1 MPTIPTSKALTLE
14 QRKVILTAAIWLV
27 VVLAVGLTRPE
38 PPPSFR
44 TLTADTYFDKVYGS
58 WKATMLAN
66 HAGLDLQGVYIEEPG
81 PPGSFTIPQ
90 FEEWS
95 TDDDTHVEWVDL
107 HILETHGLDP
117 TAEEIRVE
125 WVDHL
130 NHDIWVSTRRARDLM
145 DEGFL
150 PPETG
155 NAENNPDGAW
165 SIDAQLQTELFGM
178 LTPGMPGLAATYAER
193 FARVTNSG
201 PAVEASVFF
210 ATLYSL
216 AFFEDDVPTLI
227 AATRRRT
234 GDETTVASI
243 VDNVLL
249 WHQENPEDWRITRQ
263 LIRDEYDTDPMW
275 WASRVNFAVTIMALL
290 YGESDI
296 LRTIEIA
303 ALAGWDADNT
313 MATAAGLLGLIHGY
327 SALPDEIANSTDIY
341 FNEDITGDLPRYD
354 TVTEFAIRTQNLAE
368 QLISG
373 SGGAVT
379 QGLYRIPAG
388 KPPLQGR

>member
-1 MPTIPTSKALTLE
+1 MDQSKIGLIA
-14 QRKVILTAAIWLV
+14 VIWLAI
-27 VVLAVGLTRPE
+27 VLAVGLTRPE
-38 PPPSFR
+38 PPPQFR
-44 TLTADTYFDKVYGS
+44 TLAADSYYDKVYGA

-66 HAGLDLQGVYIEEPG
+66 HSGLELQGVYIDEPG
-81 PPGSFTIPQ
+81 PEGSFAPLLL
-90 FEEWS
+90 EEWS

-107 HILETHGLDP
+107 HILETHGLAP
-117 TAEEIRVE
+117 TPEQIRVE

-155 NAENNPDGAW
+155 NADNNPDGAW

-178 LTPGMPGLAATYAER
+178 LAPGMPDIAASYAER
-193 FARVTNSG
+193 FASVTNSG

-216 AFFEDDVPTLI
+216 AFFEDDVPALI
-227 AATRRRT
+227 AAARLRT
-234 GDETTVASI
+234 GDEAIIAPI
-243 VDNVLL
+243 VDNVAL
-249 WHQENPEDWRITRQ
+249 WHQENPEAWRVTRQ

-296 LRTIEIA
+296 LRTMEIA

-327 SALPDEIANSTDIY
+327 NALPQAIRDSTDVY

-354 TVTEFAIRTQNLAE
+354 TVTEFARRTQNLAE
-368 QLISG
+368 EMIS
-373 SGGAVT
+373 SAGGVT
-379 QGLYRIPAG
+379 QGGLYRIPTESLPE
-388 KPPLQGR
+388 KGR

>member
-1 MPTIPTSKALTLE
+1 MDRRKIALTA
-14 QRKVILTAAIWLV
+14 TIWLALV
-27 VVLAVGLTRPE
+27 FFVGLTRSE
-38 PPPSFR
+38 PTSTVQ
-44 TLTADTYFDKVYGS
+44 TLTPDDYLDKVHGA
-58 WKATMLAN
+58 WKATIFAN
-66 HAGLDLQGVYIEEPG
+66 HSGLHLQGVYIEEPG
-81 PPGSFTIPQ
+81 PPGSFSPLL

-107 HILETHGLDP
+107 HILETHGLSP
-117 TAEEIRVE
+117 TAEQIRDE

-155 NAENNPDGAW
+155 NADNNPDGAW

-178 LTPGMPGLAATYAER
+178 LAPGMPDIAASYAER
-193 FARVTNSG
+193 FASVTNSG

-216 AFFEDDVPTLI
+216 AFFEDDVPALI
-227 AATRRRT
+227 AATRLRT
-234 GDETTVASI
+234 GDEAIIAPI
-243 VDNVLL
+243 VDNVVL
-249 WHQENPEDWRITRQ
+249 WHRENPEDWHTTRQ

-327 SALPDEIANSTDIY
+327 SGLPEAIANSTDIY
-341 FNEDITGDLPRYD
+341 FNEDVTGDLPRYG
-354 TVTEFAIRTQNLAE
+354 TVTEFAVRTQSLAE
-368 QLISG
+368 AMIS
-373 SGGAVT
+373 SAGGT
-379 QGLYRIPAG
+379 THQDMYRIQAETSS
-388 KPPLQGR
+388 LQGR

>member
-1 MPTIPTSKALTLE
+1 MERRRIFLA
-14 QRKVILTAAIWLV
+14 AAIWLII
-27 VVLAVGLTRPE
+27 VVLVGLTRSDPA
-38 PPPSFR
+38 PQFQTIS
-44 TLTADTYFDKVYGS
+44 ADTYFDKVYGS

-66 HAGLDLQGVYIEEPG
+66 HAGLDLQGVYLEEPG
-81 PPGSFTIPQ
+81 PPGSFSLPQ

-107 HILETHGLDP
+107 HILETHGLEP

-145 DEGFL
+145 DEGLL

-178 LTPGMPGLAATYAER
+178 LAPGMPAVASTYAKR

-210 ATLYSL
+210 AALYSL
-216 AFFEDDVPTLI
+216 AFFEEDVPTLI
-227 AATRRRT
+227 AAARQLTE
-234 GDETTVASI
+234 DEAIIARI
-243 VDNVLL
+243 VDNVVL
-249 WHQENPEDWRITRQ
+249 WHQQNPEDWRLTRQ
-263 LIRDEYDTDPMW
+263 QIRDEYDTDPMW

-327 SALPDEIANSTDIY
+327 SELPEEIAASTDIY
-341 FNEDITGDLPRYD
+341 FNEDVTGDLPRYD
-354 TVTEFAIRTQNLAE
+354 TVTQFAVRTQKLAE
-368 QLISG
+368 AMITRA
-373 SGGAVT
+373 GGT
-379 QGLYRIPAG
+379 TYQGIYRIP
-388 KPPLQGR
+388 PQTPRLPGR

>member
-1 MPTIPTSKALTLE
+1 MDNRNIVL
-14 QRKVILTAAIWLV
+14 AAIFWLAL
-27 VVLAVGLTRPE
+27 VLVIGLTRPE
-38 PPPSFR
+38 PPPRFL
-44 TLTADTYFDKVYGS
+44 TLSAVNYYDKVYGS

-81 PPGSFTIPQ
+81 PPGSFSPPL

-107 HILETHGLDP
+107 HILEVHGLNP
-117 TAEEIRVE
+117 TAEQIRDE

-145 DEGFL
+145 DEGLL

-155 NAENNPDGAW
+155 NAENNPDGTW

-178 LTPGMPGLAATYAER
+178 LAPGMPALAATYAER

-227 AATRRRT
+227 AAARNITK
-234 GDETTVASI
+234 DDAIIAPI
-243 VDNVLL
+243 VDNVVT
-249 WHQENPEDWRITRQ
+249 WHQENPENWRATRQ

-275 WASRVNFAVTIMALL
+275 WASRVNFAATIMALL
-290 YGESDI
+290 YGESDT

-313 MATAAGLLGLIHGY
+313 MATAAGLLGLMHGFN
-327 SALPDEIANSTDIY
+327 ALPEEIAATTDVY

-354 TVTEFAIRTQNLAE
+354 TVTEFAVRTQRLTEAM
-368 QLISG
+368 IS
-373 SGGAVT
+373 SAGGTT
-379 QGLYRIPAG
+379 QQGMYWIPAET
-388 KPPLQGR
+388 PPRQGR

>member
-1 MPTIPTSKALTLE
+1 MDRRIVALTA
-14 QRKVILTAAIWLV
+14 TIWLAFV
-27 VVLAVGLTRPE
+27 FLMGLTRPE
-38 PPPSFR
+38 PAPGVQI
-44 TLTADTYFDKVYGS
+44 LTAEEYFDKVYGA
-58 WKATMLAN
+58 WQATMFAN
-66 HAGLDLQGVYIEEPG
+66 HSGLHLQGVYIEEPG
-81 PPGSFTIPQ
+81 PPGSFSPMQ

-107 HILETHGLDP
+107 HILEMYGLQP
-117 TAEEIRVE
+117 TAEEIRLE

-145 DEGFL
+145 DEGLL

-178 LTPGMPGLAATYAER
+178 LTPGMPGLAALYAER

-216 AFFEDDVPTLI
+216 AFFDDNVPALI
-227 AATRRRT
+227 AAARQLT
-234 GDETTVASI
+234 GEEAIIAPI
-243 VDNVLL
+243 VDNVVL
-249 WHQENPEDWRITRQ
+249 WHQENPEDWRVTRQ

-296 LRTIEIA
+296 LRTMEIA

-327 SALPDEIANSTDIY
+327 NALPQAIRDSTDVY
-341 FNEDITGDLPRYD
+341 FNEDVTGDLPRYD
-354 TVTEFAIRTQNLAE
+354 TVTEFARRTQNLAE
-368 QLISG
+368 EMIFSA
-373 SGGAVT
+373 GGVT
-379 QGLYRIPAG
+379 QGGLYRIPTESSPG
-388 KPPLQGR
+388 KGR

>member
-1 MPTIPTSKALTLE
+1 MDRRIVALTA
-14 QRKVILTAAIWLV
+14 TIWLAFV
-27 VVLAVGLTRPE
+27 FLMGLTRPE
-38 PPPSFR
+38 PAPGVQI
-44 TLTADTYFDKVYGS
+44 LTAEEYFDKVYGA
-58 WKATMLAN
+58 WQATMFAN
-66 HAGLDLQGVYIEEPG
+66 HSGLHLQGVYIEEPG
-81 PPGSFTIPQ
+81 PPGSFSPMQ

-107 HILETHGLDP
+107 HILEMYGLQP
-117 TAEEIRVE
+117 TAEEIRLE

-145 DEGFL
+145 DEGLL

-178 LTPGMPGLAATYAER
+178 LTPGMPGLAALYAER

-216 AFFEDDVPTLI
+216 AFFDDNVPALI
-227 AATRRRT
+227 AAARQLT
-234 GDETTVASI
+234 GEEAIIAPI
-243 VDNVLL
+243 VDNVVL
-249 WHQENPEDWRITRQ
+249 WHQENPDDWRVTRQ

-290 YGESDI
+290 YSESDI
-296 LRTIEIA
+296 LRTMEIA

-327 SALPDEIANSTDIY
+327 NALPQAIRDSTDVY

-354 TVTEFAIRTQNLAE
+354 TVTEFARRTQNLAE
-368 QLISG
+368 EMIFSA
-373 SGGAVT
+373 GGVT
-379 QGLYRIPAG
+379 QGGLYRIPTESSPR
-388 KPPLQGR
+388 KGR

>member
-1 MPTIPTSKALTLE
+1 MD
-14 QRKVILTAAIWLV
+14 QRKIALTAALWLAI
-27 VVLAVGLTRPE
+27 VLAIGLTRPDPL
-38 PPPSFR
+38 PPFK
-44 TLTADTYFDKVYGS
+44 TLTAKEYFDRVYGS

-66 HAGLDLQGVYIEEPG
+66 HSGLDLQGIYIEEPG
-81 PPGSFTIPQ
+81 PQGSFSPLLL
-90 FEEWS
+90 EEWS

-107 HILETHGLDP
+107 HILETHGLHP
-117 TAEEIRVE
+117 TAEEIRLE

-145 DEGFL
+145 DEGIL

-155 NAENNPDGAW
+155 SAENNPDGAW

-178 LTPGMPGLAATYAER
+178 LTPGMPGLAALYAER
-193 FARVTNSG
+193 FASVTNSG

-216 AFFEDDVPTLI
+216 AFFEDDVPALI
-227 AATRRRT
+227 TAARQLTS
-234 GDETTVASI
+234 DEAIIAPI
-243 VDNVLL
+243 VDNVVR
-249 WHQENPEDWRITRQ
+249 WHQENPDDWRTTRQ

-275 WASRVNFAVTIMALL
+275 WASRVNFAATIMALL

-313 MATAAGLLGLIHGY
+313 MATAAGLLGVIHGY
-327 SALPDEIANSTDIY
+327 SGLPDAIANSTDTY
-341 FNEDITGDLPRYD
+341 FNEDVTGDLPRYD
-354 TVTEFAIRTQNLAE
+354 TVTAFAVRTQRLAE
-368 QLISG
+368 AMIS
-373 SGGAVT
+373 SVGGT
-379 QGLYRIPAG
+379 TQQGLYRIPAETL
-388 KPPLQGR
+388 PRQER

>member
-1 MPTIPTSKALTLE
+1 MERRNLVLA
-14 QRKVILTAAIWLV
+14 AAIWLFI
-27 VVLAVGLTRPE
+27 VVLVGLTRPE
-38 PPPSFR
+38 PAPQFQTIS
-44 TLTADTYFDKVYGS
+44 ADTYFDKVYGS

-66 HAGLDLQGVYIEEPG
+66 HAGLDLQGVYLEEPG
-81 PPGSFTIPQ
+81 PPGSFSLPQ

-107 HILETHGLDP
+107 HILETYGLEP
-117 TAEEIRVE
+117 TPEEIRVE

-145 DEGFL
+145 DEGLL

-178 LTPGMPGLAATYAER
+178 LAPGMPAVASTYAKR

-210 ATLYSL
+210 AALYSL
-216 AFFEDDVPTLI
+216 AFLEEDVPTLI
-227 AATRRRT
+227 AAARQLTE
-234 GDETTVASI
+234 DEAIIAPI
-243 VDNVLL
+243 VDNVVL
-249 WHQENPEDWRITRQ
+249 WHQQNPEDWRLTRQ
-263 LIRDEYDTDPMW
+263 QIRDEYDTDPMW

-327 SALPDEIANSTDIY
+327 SELPEEIAASTDIY
-341 FNEDITGDLPRYD
+341 FNEDVTGDLPRYD
-354 TVTEFAIRTQNLAE
+354 TVTQFAVRTQNLAE
-368 QLISG
+368 AMITRA
-373 SGGAVT
+373 GGT
-379 QGLYRIPAG
+379 TYQGIYRIPPQT
-388 KPPLQGR
+388 PPLPGR

>member
-1 MPTIPTSKALTLE
+1 MD
-14 QRKVILTAAIWLV
+14 QRKIGLIAVIWLAI
-27 VVLAVGLTRPE
+27 VLAVGLTRPE
-38 PPPSFR
+38 PPPRFR
-44 TLTADTYFDKVYGS
+44 TLTADSYYDKVYGA

-66 HAGLDLQGVYIEEPG
+66 HSGLKLQGVYIDEPG
-81 PPGSFTIPQ
+81 PEGSFAPLLL
-90 FEEWS
+90 EEWS

-117 TAEEIRVE
+117 TPEQIRVE

-178 LTPGMPGLAATYAER
+178 LAPGMPDLAAKYAER

-210 ATLYSL
+210 AKLYSL
-216 AFFEDDVPTLI
+216 AFFDDNVPALI
-227 AATRRRT
+227 AAARQLT
-234 GDETTVASI
+234 GEEAIIALI
-243 VDNVLL
+243 VDNVAL
-249 WHQENPEDWRITRQ
+249 WHQQNPEDWRATRQ

-296 LRTIEIA
+296 LRTMEIA

-327 SALPDEIANSTDIY
+327 NALPEAIRDSTDVY
-341 FNEDITGDLPRYD
+341 FNEDVTGDLPRYD
-354 TVTEFAIRTQNLAE
+354 TVTEFARRTQNLAE
-368 QLISG
+368 EMIS
-373 SGGAVT
+373 SAGGVT
-379 QGLYRIPAG
+379 QGGLYRIPTASLPG
-388 KPPLQGR
+388 KGR

>member
-1 MPTIPTSKALTLE
+1 MERRNLVLA
-14 QRKVILTAAIWLV
+14 AAIWLFI
-27 VVLAVGLTRPE
+27 VVLVGLTRPE
-38 PPPSFR
+38 PAPQFQTIS
-44 TLTADTYFDKVYGS
+44 ADTYFDKVYGS

-66 HAGLDLQGVYIEEPG
+66 HAGLDLQGVYLEEPG
-81 PPGSFTIPQ
+81 PPGSFSLPQ

-107 HILETHGLDP
+107 HILETHGLEP

-125 WVDHL
+125 WIDHL

-216 AFFEDDVPTLI
+216 AFLENDVPTLI
-227 AATRRRT
+227 AAARQLTE
-234 GDETTVASI
+234 DEAIIAPI
-243 VDNVLL
+243 VDNVVL
-249 WHQENPEDWRITRQ
+249 WHQQNPEDWRLTRQ
-263 LIRDEYDTDPMW
+263 QIRDEYDTDPMW

-327 SALPDEIANSTDIY
+327 SELPEEIAASTDIY
-341 FNEDITGDLPRYD
+341 FNEDVTGDLPRYD
-354 TVTEFAIRTQNLAE
+354 TVTQFAVRTQSLAE
-368 QLISG
+368 AMITRADG
-373 SGGAVT
+373 T
-379 QGLYRIPAG
+379 TYQGIYRIPPQT
-388 KPPLQGR
+388 PPLPGR

>member
-1 MPTIPTSKALTLE
+1 MRGRQLCSPITPALICKASTSKSRGR
-14 QRKVILTAAIWLV
+14 QD
-27 VVLAVGLTRPE
+27 PFS
-38 PPPSFR
+38 PP
-44 TLTADTYFDKVYGS
+44 L
-58 WKATMLAN
+58 L
-66 HAGLDLQGVYIEEPG
+66 
-81 PPGSFTIPQ
+81 
-90 FEEWS
+90 EEWS

-117 TAEEIRVE
+117 TAEEIRLE

-178 LTPGMPGLAATYAER
+178 LAPGMPAVASTYAKR
-193 FARVTNSG
+193 FAQVTNSG

-210 ATLYSL
+210 AALYSL
-216 AFFEDDVPTLI
+216 AFFEDDIPALI
-227 AATRRRT
+227 AAARQLTE
-234 GDETTVASI
+234 DQAIIAPI
-243 VDNVLL
+243 VDNVVL
-249 WHQENPEDWRITRQ
+249 WHHQNPDDWRLTRQ

-275 WASRVNFAVTIMALL
+275 WASRVNFAVTVMALL
-290 YGESDI
+290 YGESDT

-313 MATAAGLLGLIHGY
+313 MATAAGLLGLIHGHNG
-327 SALPDEIANSTDIY
+327 LPDAIANSTDIY
-341 FNEDITGDLPRYD
+341 FNEDVTGDLPRYD
-354 TVTEFAIRTQNLAE
+354 TVTQFAVRTQNLAE
-368 QLISG
+368 ELISNA
-373 SGGAVT
+373 GGT
-379 QGLYRIPAG
+379 TLQGMYRIP
-388 KPPLQGR
+388 PQSPSPRGRSPE

>member
-1 MPTIPTSKALTLE
+1 MD
-14 QRKVILTAAIWLV
+14 QRKIALTAALWLAI
-27 VVLAVGLTRPE
+27 VLAIGLTRPE
-38 PPPSFR
+38 PLPLFK
-44 TLTADTYFDKVYGS
+44 TLTAKEYFDRVYGS

-66 HAGLDLQGVYIEEPG
+66 HSGLDLQGIYIEEPG
-81 PPGSFTIPQ
+81 PQGSFSPLLL
-90 FEEWS
+90 EEWS

-107 HILETHGLDP
+107 HILETHGLHP
-117 TAEEIRVE
+117 TAEEIRLE

-155 NAENNPDGAW
+155 SAENNPDGAW

-178 LTPGMPGLAATYAER
+178 LTPGMPGLAALYAER
-193 FARVTNSG
+193 FASVTNSG

-216 AFFEDDVPTLI
+216 AFFEDDVPALI
-227 AATRRRT
+227 TAARQLTS
-234 GDETTVASI
+234 DEAIIAPI
-243 VDNVLL
+243 VDNVVR
-249 WHQENPEDWRITRQ
+249 WHQENPDDWRTTRQ

-275 WASRVNFAVTIMALL
+275 WASRVNFAATIMALL

-313 MATAAGLLGLIHGY
+313 MATAAGLLGVIHGY
-327 SALPDEIANSTDIY
+327 SGLPDAIANSTDTY
-341 FNEDITGDLPRYD
+341 FNEDVTGDLPRYD
-354 TVTEFAIRTQNLAE
+354 TVTAFAVRTQRLAE
-368 QLISG
+368 AMIS
-373 SGGAVT
+373 SVGGT
-379 QGLYRIPAG
+379 TQQGLYRIPAETL
-388 KPPLQGR
+388 PRQER

>member
-1 MPTIPTSKALTLE
+1 MD
-14 QRKVILTAAIWLV
+14 QRKIALAAVGWIV
-27 VVLAVGLTRPE
+27 VVLVIGLTRPE
-38 PPPSFR
+38 PPPSFQ
-44 TLTADTYFDKVYGS
+44 TLTADAYFDKVYGA

-66 HAGLDLQGVYIEEPG
+66 HSGLDLQGVYIDEPG
-81 PPGSFTIPQ
+81 PPGSFSLLLL
-90 FEEWS
+90 EEWS

-107 HILETHGLDP
+107 HILETHGLNP
-117 TAEEIRVE
+117 TPEQIRDE

-145 DEGFL
+145 DEGML

-155 NAENNPDGAW
+155 FPSNNPEGAW

-178 LTPGMPGLAATYAER
+178 LAPGMPATGATYAER
-193 FARVTNSG
+193 FARITNSG
-201 PAVEASVFF
+201 PAVEASAFF

-216 AFFEDDVPTLI
+216 AFFDDDVPALI
-227 AATRRRT
+227 AAARQQTA
-234 GDETTVASI
+234 DEAIIAPI
-243 VDNVLL
+243 VDNVVR
-249 WHQENPEDWRITRQ
+249 WHQENPEDWRINRQ
-263 LIRDEYDTDPMW
+263 LIRDMYDTDPMW

-290 YGESDI
+290 YGEGDI

-327 SALPDEIANSTDIY
+327 EKLPQEIAATTDVY

-354 TVTEFAIRTQNLAE
+354 TVTEFARRTQVLAE
-368 QLISG
+368 LMISNA
-373 SGGAVT
+373 GGTVS
-379 QGLYRIPAG
+379 QGVYRIPAET
-388 KPPLQGR
+388 QSNRGR

>member
-1 MPTIPTSKALTLE
+1 MERRRIFLA
-14 QRKVILTAAIWLV
+14 AAIWLII
-27 VVLAVGLTRPE
+27 VVLVGLTRPE
-38 PPPSFR
+38 PAPQFQTIS
-44 TLTADTYFDKVYGS
+44 ADNYFDKVYGA
-58 WKATMLAN
+58 WKATMFAN
-66 HAGLDLQGVYIEEPG
+66 HAGLDLQGVYIDEPG
-81 PPGSFTIPQ
+81 PPGSFSPPLL
-90 FEEWS
+90 EEWS

-117 TAEEIRVE
+117 TAEEIRLE

-178 LTPGMPGLAATYAER
+178 LAPGMPAVASTYAKR
-193 FARVTNSG
+193 FAQVTNSG

-210 ATLYSL
+210 AALYSL
-216 AFFEDDVPTLI
+216 AFFEDDVPVLI
-227 AATRRRT
+227 AAARQLTE
-234 GDETTVASI
+234 DEAIIAPI
-243 VDNVLL
+243 VDNVVL
-249 WHQENPEDWRITRQ
+249 WHRENPGDWRLTRQ

-275 WASRVNFAVTIMALL
+275 WASRVNFAVTVMALL

-327 SALPDEIANSTDIY
+327 NGLPEAIANSTDIY
-341 FNEDITGDLPRYD
+341 FNEDVTGDLPRYD
-354 TVTEFAIRTQNLAE
+354 TVTQFAVRTQNLAE
-368 QLISG
+368 ALISN
-373 SGGAVT
+373 SGGTTLQSV
-379 QGLYRIPAG
+379 YRIPAQS
-388 KPPLQGR
+388 PSPRGR

>member
-1 MPTIPTSKALTLE
+1 MERRRIFLA
-14 QRKVILTAAIWLV
+14 AAIWLII
-27 VVLAVGLTRPE
+27 VVLVGLTRPE
-38 PPPSFR
+38 PAPQFQTIS
-44 TLTADTYFDKVYGS
+44 ADTYFDKVYGS

-66 HAGLDLQGVYIEEPG
+66 HAGLDLQGVYLEEPG
-81 PPGSFTIPQ
+81 PPGSFSLPQ

-107 HILETHGLDP
+107 HILETHGLEP

-145 DEGFL
+145 DEGLL

-178 LTPGMPGLAATYAER
+178 LAPGMPAVASTYAKR

-210 ATLYSL
+210 AALYSL
-216 AFFEDDVPTLI
+216 AFFEEDVPTLI
-227 AATRRRT
+227 AAARQLTE
-234 GDETTVASI
+234 DEAIIAPI
-243 VDNVLL
+243 VDNVVL
-249 WHQENPEDWRITRQ
+249 WHQQNPEDWRLTRQ
-263 LIRDEYDTDPMW
+263 QIRDEYDTDPMW

-327 SALPDEIANSTDIY
+327 SELPEEIAASTDIY
-341 FNEDITGDLPRYD
+341 FNEDVTGDLPRYD
-354 TVTEFAIRTQNLAE
+354 TVTQFAVRTQKLAE
-368 QLISG
+368 AMITRA
-373 SGGAVT
+373 GGT
-379 QGLYRIPAG
+379 TYQGIYRIPPQT
-388 KPPLQGR
+388 PPLPGR

>member
-1 MPTIPTSKALTLE
+1 MERRNLVLA
-14 QRKVILTAAIWLV
+14 AAIWLLI
-27 VVLAVGLTRPE
+27 VVLVGLTRPE
-38 PPPSFR
+38 PAPQFQTIS
-44 TLTADTYFDKVYGS
+44 ADTYFDKVYGS

-66 HAGLDLQGVYIEEPG
+66 HAGLDLQGVYLEEPG
-81 PPGSFTIPQ
+81 PPGSFSLPQ

-107 HILETHGLDP
+107 HILETYGLEP
-117 TAEEIRVE
+117 TPEEIRVE

-145 DEGFL
+145 DEGLL

-178 LTPGMPGLAATYAER
+178 LAPGMPAVASTYAKR

-210 ATLYSL
+210 AALYSL
-216 AFFEDDVPTLI
+216 AFLEEDVPTLI
-227 AATRRRT
+227 AAARQLTE
-234 GDETTVASI
+234 DEAIIAPI
-243 VDNVLL
+243 VDNVVL
-249 WHQENPEDWRITRQ
+249 WHQQNPEDWRLTRQ
-263 LIRDEYDTDPMW
+263 QIRDEYDTDPMW

-327 SALPDEIANSTDIY
+327 SELPEEIAASTDIY
-341 FNEDITGDLPRYD
+341 FNEDVTGDLPRYD
-354 TVTEFAIRTQNLAE
+354 TVTQFAVRTQNLAE
-368 QLISG
+368 AMITRA
-373 SGGAVT
+373 GGT
-379 QGLYRIPAG
+379 TYQGIYRIPPQT
-388 KPPLQGR
+388 PPLPGR

>member
-1 MPTIPTSKALTLE
+1 MERRRIFLA
-14 QRKVILTAAIWLV
+14 AAIWLII
-27 VVLAVGLTRPE
+27 VVLVGLTRPE
-38 PPPSFR
+38 PAPQFQTIS
-44 TLTADTYFDKVYGS
+44 ADTYFDKVYGS

-66 HAGLDLQGVYIEEPG
+66 HAGLDLQGVYLEEPG
-81 PPGSFTIPQ
+81 PPGSFSLPQ

-107 HILETHGLDP
+107 HILETHGLEP

-145 DEGFL
+145 DEGLL

-178 LTPGMPGLAATYAER
+178 LAPGMPAVASTYAKR

-210 ATLYSL
+210 AALYSL
-216 AFFEDDVPTLI
+216 AFFEEDVPALI
-227 AATRRRT
+227 AAARQLTE
-234 GDETTVASI
+234 DEAIIAPI
-243 VDNVLL
+243 VDNVVL
-249 WHQENPEDWRITRQ
+249 WHQQNPGDWRLTRQ
-263 LIRDEYDTDPMW
+263 QIRDEYDTDPMW

-313 MATAAGLLGLIHGY
+313 MATAAGLLGLIHGH
-327 SALPDEIANSTDIY
+327 SELPEEIAASTDIY
-341 FNEDITGDLPRYD
+341 FNEDVTGDLPRYD
-354 TVTEFAIRTQNLAE
+354 TVTQFAVRTQNLAE
-368 QLISG
+368 AMITRA
-373 SGGAVT
+373 GGT
-379 QGLYRIPAG
+379 TYQGIYRIPPQT
-388 KPPLQGR
+388 PPLPGR

>member
-1 MPTIPTSKALTLE
+1 MERRRIFLA
-14 QRKVILTAAIWLV
+14 AAIWLII
-27 VVLAVGLTRPE
+27 VVLVGLTRPE
-38 PPPSFR
+38 PAPQFQTIS
-44 TLTADTYFDKVYGS
+44 ADTYFDKVYGS

-66 HAGLDLQGVYIEEPG
+66 HAGLDLQGVYLEEPG
-81 PPGSFTIPQ
+81 PPGSFSLPQ

-107 HILETHGLDP
+107 HILETHGLEP

-145 DEGFL
+145 DEGLL

-178 LTPGMPGLAATYAER
+178 LAPGMPAVASTYAKR

-210 ATLYSL
+210 AALYSL
-216 AFFEDDVPTLI
+216 AFFEEDVPALI
-227 AATRRRT
+227 AAARQLTE
-234 GDETTVASI
+234 DEAIIAPI
-243 VDNVLL
+243 VDNVVL
-249 WHQENPEDWRITRQ
+249 WHQQNPGDWRLTRQ
-263 LIRDEYDTDPMW
+263 QIRDEYDTDPMW

-327 SALPDEIANSTDIY
+327 SELPEEIAASTDIY
-341 FNEDITGDLPRYD
+341 FNEDVTGDLPRYD
-354 TVTEFAIRTQNLAE
+354 TVTQFAVRAQNLAE
-368 QLISG
+368 ALISNA
-373 SGGAVT
+373 GGAT
-379 QGLYRIPAG
+379 LQGVYRIPAQS
-388 KPPLQGR
+388 PSPRGR

>member
-1 MPTIPTSKALTLE
+1 MEKRRTFLA
-14 QRKVILTAAIWLV
+14 AAIWLII
-27 VVLAVGLTRPE
+27 VVLVGLTRPE
-38 PPPSFR
+38 PAPQLQTIS
-44 TLTADTYFDKVYGS
+44 ADTYFDKVYGS

-81 PPGSFTIPQ
+81 PPGSFSLPQ

-107 HILETHGLDP
+107 HILETHGLEP

-145 DEGFL
+145 DEGLL

-155 NAENNPDGAW
+155 NAENNPDGTW

-178 LTPGMPGLAATYAER
+178 LAPGMPAVASTYAKR

-201 PAVEASVFF
+201 PAVEASGFF
-210 ATLYSL
+210 AALYSL
-216 AFFEDDVPTLI
+216 AFFEDDVPALI
-227 AATRRRT
+227 AAARQLTE
-234 GDETTVASI
+234 DEAIIAPI
-243 VDNVLL
+243 VDNVVL
-249 WHQENPEDWRITRQ
+249 WHQQNPEDWRLTRQ

-275 WASRVNFAVTIMALL
+275 WASRVNFAVTVMALL

-327 SALPDEIANSTDIY
+327 SALPDVIANSTDIY
-341 FNEDITGDLPRYD
+341 FNEDISGDLPRYD
-354 TVTEFAIRTQNLAE
+354 TVTEFAVRTQNLAE
-368 QLISG
+368 QMLSS
-373 SGGAVT
+373 SGGDVK
-379 QGLYRIPAG
+379 QGYYRIPAG
-388 KPPLQGR
+388 TPPLQGR

>member
-1 MPTIPTSKALTLE
+1 MD

-38 PPPSFR
+38 PPPRFR

-81 PPGSFTIPQ
+81 PTGSFSLPH

-178 LTPGMPGLAATYAER
+178 LTPGMPGLAAAYAER

-216 AFFEDDVPTLI
+216 AFFEDDVPALI

-234 GDETTVASI
+234 GDETIVASI

-249 WHQENPEDWRITRQ
+249 WHQENPQDWRATRQ
-263 LIRDEYDTDPMW
+263 FIRDEYDTDPMW

-327 SALPDEIANSTDIY
+327 SALPVEITSSTDIY
-341 FNEDITGDLPRYD
+341 FNEDVTGDLPRYD
-354 TVTEFAIRTQNLAE
+354 TVTEFAKRTQNLAE
-368 QLISG
+368 QMISL
-373 SGGAVT
+373 SGGAVQ
-379 QGLYRIPAG
+379 QGLYRIHSET
-388 KPPLQGR
+388 PPSSGR

>member
-1 MPTIPTSKALTLE
+1 MDRRIVAP
-14 QRKVILTAAIWLV
+14 TAAVWLAFV
-27 VVLAVGLTRPE
+27 FLIGLARPE
-38 PPPSFR
+38 PAPR
-44 TLTADTYFDKVYGS
+44 VQVLTAEEYLDKVYGA
-58 WKATMLAN
+58 WQATMFGN
-66 HAGLDLQGVYIEEPG
+66 HSGLHLQGVYIEEPG
-81 PPGSFTIPQ
+81 PPGSFSPVH

-107 HILETHGLDP
+107 HILETHGLQP
-117 TAEEIRVE
+117 TAEEIRLE

-145 DEGFL
+145 DEGLL

-178 LTPGMPGLAATYAER
+178 LTPGMPGLAALYAGR

-216 AFFEDDVPTLI
+216 AFFEDDVPALI
-227 AATRRRT
+227 AAARQLTP
-234 GDETTVASI
+234 DETIIAPI
-243 VDNVLL
+243 VDSVVQ
-249 WHQENPEDWRITRQ
+249 WHQESPDDWRITRR

-327 SALPDEIANSTDIY
+327 GGLPPAIANSTDIY
-341 FNEDITGDLPRYD
+341 FNEDVTGDLPRYD
-354 TVTEFAIRTQNLAE
+354 TVSEFARRTQSLAE
-368 QLISG
+368 TMISQA
-373 SGGAVT
+373 GGT
-379 QGLYRIPAG
+379 TGQGEYRILTEMTPG
-388 KPPLQGR
+388 GGR

>member
-1 MPTIPTSKALTLE
+1 MERRRIFLA
-14 QRKVILTAAIWLV
+14 AAIWLII
-27 VVLAVGLTRPE
+27 VVLVGLTRPE
-38 PPPSFR
+38 PAPQFQTIS
-44 TLTADTYFDKVYGS
+44 ADNYYDKVYGA
-58 WKATMLAN
+58 WKATMFAN

-81 PPGSFTIPQ
+81 PPGSFSPP
-90 FEEWS
+90 FLEEWS

-145 DEGFL
+145 DEGIL

-155 NAENNPDGAW
+155 NAANNPDGAW

-178 LTPGMPGLAATYAER
+178 LAPGMPAVASTYAKR
-193 FARVTNSG
+193 FAQVTNSG

-210 ATLYSL
+210 AALYSL
-216 AFFEDDVPTLI
+216 AFFEDDVPALI
-227 AATRRRT
+227 TAARQLTE
-234 GDETTVASI
+234 DEAIIAPI
-243 VDNVLL
+243 VDNVVQ
-249 WHQENPEDWRITRQ
+249 WHQQNPEDWRLTRQ

-275 WASRVNFAVTIMALL
+275 WASRVNFAVTVMALL
-290 YGESDI
+290 YGESDT

-327 SALPDEIANSTDIY
+327 SELPEEIASSTDIY
-341 FNEDITGDLPRYD
+341 FNEDVTGDLPRYD
-354 TVTEFAIRTQNLAE
+354 TVTQFAVRTQSLAE
-368 QLISG
+368 AMITRA
-373 SGGAVT
+373 GGMT
-379 QGLYRIPAG
+379 HQGIYRIPDET
-388 KPPLQGR
+388 PPLPGR

>member
-1 MPTIPTSKALTLE
+1 ME
-14 QRKVILTAAIWLV
+14 RRKIFLAAAIWLIIV
-27 VVLAVGLTRPE
+27 ALVGLTRPE
-38 PPPSFR
+38 PAPQFQTIS
-44 TLTADTYFDKVYGS
+44 ADNFYDKVYGA
-58 WKATMLAN
+58 WKATMFAN

-81 PPGSFTIPQ
+81 PPGSFSPP
-90 FEEWS
+90 FLEEWS

-117 TAEEIRVE
+117 TAEEIRLE

-145 DEGFL
+145 DEGLL

-178 LTPGMPGLAATYAER
+178 LAPGMPAVASAYAKR
-193 FARVTNSG
+193 FAQVTNSG

-210 ATLYSL
+210 AALYSL

-227 AATRRRT
+227 AAARQLT
-234 GDETTVASI
+234 DDQAIIAPI
-243 VDNVLL
+243 VDNVVL
-249 WHQENPEDWRITRQ
+249 WHQQNPEDWRLTRQ
-263 LIRDEYDTDPMW
+263 LIRDAYDTDPMW
-275 WASRVNFAVTIMALL
+275 WASRVNFAVTVMALL

-327 SALPDEIANSTDIY
+327 NGLPDAIANSTDIY
-341 FNEDITGDLPRYD
+341 FNEDVTGDLPRYD
-354 TVTEFAIRTQNLAE
+354 TVTQFAVRTQNLAE
-368 QLISG
+368 ALISNA
-373 SGGAVT
+373 GGAT
-379 QGLYRIPAG
+379 LQGVYRIPAQS
-388 KPPLQGR
+388 PSPRGRRPE

>member
-1 MPTIPTSKALTLE
+1 ME
-14 QRKVILTAAIWLV
+14 RRKIFLAAAIWLIIV
-27 VVLAVGLTRPE
+27 ALVGLTRPE
-38 PPPSFR
+38 PAPQFQTIS
-44 TLTADTYFDKVYGS
+44 ADNYYNKVYGA
-58 WKATMLAN
+58 WKATMFAN

-81 PPGSFTIPQ
+81 PPGSFSPP
-90 FEEWS
+90 FLEEWS

-117 TAEEIRVE
+117 TAEEIRLE

-145 DEGFL
+145 DEGLL

-155 NAENNPDGAW
+155 NAANNPDGAW

-178 LTPGMPGLAATYAER
+178 LAPGMPAVASAYAKR
-193 FARVTNSG
+193 FAQVTNSG

-210 ATLYSL
+210 AALYSL

-227 AATRRRT
+227 AAARQLT
-234 GDETTVASI
+234 DDQAIIAPI
-243 VDNVLL
+243 VDNVVL
-249 WHQENPEDWRITRQ
+249 WHQQNPEDWRLTRQ

-275 WASRVNFAVTIMALL
+275 WASRVNFAVTVMALL

-327 SALPDEIANSTDIY
+327 NGLPDAIANSTDIY
-341 FNEDITGDLPRYD
+341 FNEDVTGDLPRYD
-354 TVTEFAIRTQNLAE
+354 TVTQFAVRTQNLAE
-368 QLISG
+368 SLISNA
-373 SGGAVT
+373 GGAT
-379 QGLYRIPAG
+379 LQGVYRIPAQS
-388 KPPLQGR
+388 PSPRGR

>member
-1 MPTIPTSKALTLE
+1 MERRNLVLA
-14 QRKVILTAAIWLV
+14 AAIWLFI
-27 VVLAVGLTRPE
+27 VVLVGLTRPD
-38 PPPSFR
+38 PAPQFQTIS
-44 TLTADTYFDKVYGS
+44 ADTYFDKVYGS

-66 HAGLDLQGVYIEEPG
+66 HAGLDLQGVYLEEPG
-81 PPGSFTIPQ
+81 PPGSFSLPQ

-155 NAENNPDGAW
+155 NAANNPDGAW

-178 LTPGMPGLAATYAER
+178 LAPGMPAVASTYAKR

-210 ATLYSL
+210 AALYSL
-216 AFFEDDVPTLI
+216 AFFEEDVPTLI
-227 AATRRRT
+227 AAARQLTE
-234 GDETTVASI
+234 DEAIIAPI
-243 VDNVLL
+243 VDNVVL
-249 WHQENPEDWRITRQ
+249 WHQQNPEDWRLTRQ
-263 LIRDEYDTDPMW
+263 QIRDEYDTDPMW

-327 SALPDEIANSTDIY
+327 SELPEEIAASTDIY
-341 FNEDITGDLPRYD
+341 FNEDVTGDLPRYD
-354 TVTEFAIRTQNLAE
+354 TVTQFAVRTQNLAE
-368 QLISG
+368 AMITRA
-373 SGGAVT
+373 GGT
-379 QGLYRIPAG
+379 TYQGIYRIPPQT
-388 KPPLQGR
+388 PPLPGR